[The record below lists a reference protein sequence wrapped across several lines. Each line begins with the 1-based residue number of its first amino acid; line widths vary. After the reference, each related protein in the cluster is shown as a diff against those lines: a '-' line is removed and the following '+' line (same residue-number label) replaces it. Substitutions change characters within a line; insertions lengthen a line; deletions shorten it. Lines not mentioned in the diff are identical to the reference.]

1 MTEHFLE
8 SDVAILK
15 EKLRLSQEIVGN
27 LSDQLARAQE
37 VILAS
42 LPMIKWY
49 KVYGSSY
56 LSPKPG
62 VDLRFIENN
71 GYLNEE
77 AIYKE
82 AKEVLGFYEDCR

>member
-1 MTEHFLE
+1 MSEHFLE
-8 SDVAILK
+8 SDVALLK
-15 EKLRLSQEIVGN
+15 QK
-27 LSDQLARAQE
+27 LARAEE

-49 KVYGSSY
+49 KIYGSSY

-82 AKEVLGFYEDCR
+82 AKEVLGFYESDR